1 VPGIGAIFAKRAAVQ
16 TLIHS
21 QVRIPSGHLEIAPE
35 EHKALTLEDAP
46 QVFREATDPSGFN
59 PNPIDM
65 AYHVCEMLRSQCKLH
80 RSHEHLFLLLYFDR
94 VIEKLTAGST
104 LRGALLPLPKARFS
118 MAGDV
123 QSAVT
128 ADFAFWTGRRF
139 VTVFIRES
147 RFDQDS
153 SEERLLKMWGI
164 DVHRL
169 MADQIETRGLS
180 TEAGAKLLEVL
191 WLL

>member
-1 VPGIGAIFAKRAAVQ
+1 VP

-35 EHKALTLEDAP
+35 EHKALTLDDARD
-46 QVFREATDPSGFN
+46 VFREASDPSGYK
-59 PNPIDM
+59 PNPIDR
-65 AYHVCEMLRSQCKLH
+65 AFHVCEVLRSQCKLQ

-94 VIEKLTAGST
+94 VIEKLTTGST

-118 MAGDV
+118 IAGDA
-123 QSAVT
+123 QNAVT

-147 RFDQDS
+147 RFDHEC
-153 SEERLLKMWGI
+153 SEERLLKLWGFE
-164 DVHRL
+164 VYRF
-169 MADQIETRGLS
+169 MADQIETRGLL
-180 TEAGAKLLEVL
+180 TEAGAKLLNAL
-191 WLL
+191 WLQ